1 MTVRYFPKPQPL
13 SPNTKTWVDSGG
25 VRWQKDKRARGGRR
39 EVKGTWCTDSIYYLW
54 FEYLKRSKNYKKACG
69 YEVEMTEEEQKA
81 YKKWRA
87 FKGTKTRKSTEKI
100 LSDFGDIHAYEGVDG
115 FWKWWIERGQYL
127 FGIEPI
133 NQLESF
139 ASVADVNSIADKVED
154 GTFKLVAIPTNIK
167 MGTIKRRLNK
177 LLKEMTVTPTEEQT
191 AAYFIEQ
198 PKIDVKSL
206 RSCLLAYDLSQQGMD
221 ALEIGIQVRNID
233 AAEADDLIEDG
244 RSRSRQYDVDR
255 LIKESVRKT
264 KRYRATLAKVLKKQS
279 KLQEAENYF
288 WDKIEEEQ
296 AELDNPKKRTRWE
309 LLNDKGGFDTR
320 FGYDRVG
327 HRTRVDYLSDEAVE
341 EAMLKEG
348 YMKTHTERTRRKQ
361 SIRTNTYKLLTKAR
375 ENIEATEGGMF
386 GVGHEKP
393 KVEL

>member
-1 MTVRYFPKPQPL
+1 MAVRYFPKPQPL

-25 VRWQKDKRARGGRR
+25 VRWEKDKRARGGRR

-69 YEVEMTEEEQKA
+69 YEVEMTKEEQEA

-87 FKGTKTRKSTEKI
+87 FKGTKTKKSTEKI

-115 FWKWWIERGQYL
+115 FWDWWKERGQYL

-177 LLKEMTVTPTEEQT
+177 LLKEMTVTPTDEQR

-233 AAEADDLIEDG
+233 AAEADDLVEDG
-244 RSRSRQYDVDR
+244 RSRSRQYD
-255 LIKESVRKT
+255 I
-264 KRYRATLAKVLKKQS
+264 A
-279 KLQEAENYF
+279 KLQSAAMKDVKKYWEVYDKIIGGLENKQEKEDAF
-288 WDKIEEEQ
+288 WDKVHEEQ
-296 AELDNPKKRTRWE
+296 MKKDKPKKRTREE
-309 LLNDKGGFDTR
+309 LLNNVGEFDSTKGF
-320 FGYDRVG
+320 DRVG
-327 HRTRVDYLSDEAVE
+327 NRTKIDYLSNERIE

-348 YMKTHTERTRRKQ
+348 YRKSHYERTQRKQ

-386 GVGHEKP
+386 GVGH
-393 KVEL
+393 

>member
-69 YEVEMTEEEQKA
+69 YEVEMTKEEQKA

-87 FKGTKTRKSTEKI
+87 FKGTKTSKSTEKI

-115 FWKWWIERGQYL
+115 FWKWWTERGQYL

-139 ASVADVNSIADKVED
+139 ASVADVNSIADKIED

-177 LLKEMTVTPTEEQT
+177 LLKEMTVTPTNEQT

-206 RSCLLAYDLSQQGMD
+206 RSCLLAYDLSEQGMD

-264 KRYRATLAKVLKKQS
+264 KKYRATLAKVLKKQN
-279 KLQEAENYF
+279 KLQKAENDF
-288 WDKIEEEQ
+288 WDKIEDEQ
-296 AELDNPKKRTRWE
+296 VELDKPKKRTRWE

-327 HRTRVDYLSDEAVE
+327 HRTRVDYLSEEAVE

-348 YMKTHTERTRRKQ
+348 YIKTHTERTRKKQ

-386 GVGHEKP
+386 GVGHETKP
-393 KVEL
+393 KR

>member
-1 MTVRYFPKPQPL
+1 MTVRCFPKPQPL

-54 FEYLKRSKNYKKACG
+54 FEYLKRSKNYKNACG
-69 YEVEMTEEEQKA
+69 YEVEMTKEEQKA

-100 LSDFGDIHAYEGVDG
+100 LSDFGDIHAYEGVEG
-115 FWKWWIERGQYL
+115 FWKWWTERGQYL

-139 ASVADVNSIADKVED
+139 ASVADVNSIADKVEY

-177 LLKEMTVTPTEEQT
+177 LLKEMAVTPTNEQT
-191 AAYFIEQ
+191 AAYSIEQ
-198 PKIDVKSL
+198 AKIDVKSL

-264 KRYRATLAKVLKKQS
+264 KKYRATLAKVLKKQN
-279 KLQEAENYF
+279 KLQKAENDF

-296 AELDNPKKRTRWE
+296 SKLDNPKKRTRWE

-327 HRTRVDYLSDEAVE
+327 HRTRVDYLSEEAVE

-348 YMKTHTERTRRKQ
+348 YIKTHTERTRRKQ
-361 SIRTNTYKLLTKAR
+361 SIRTNTYKLLSKAQANIQAV
-375 ENIEATEGGMF
+375 ENGTF
-386 GVGHEKP
+386 GVGH
-393 KVEL
+393 

>member
-1 MTVRYFPKPQPL
+1 MAVRYFPKPQPL

-25 VRWQKDKRARGGRR
+25 VRWEKDKRARGGRR

-54 FEYLKRSKNYKKACG
+54 FEYLKRSKKYKKACG
-69 YEVEMTEEEQKA
+69 YEVKMTKDEQKA

-115 FWKWWIERGQYL
+115 FWDWWKERGQYL

-177 LLKEMTVTPTEEQT
+177 LLKEMTVTPTDEQT

-233 AAEADDLIEDG
+233 GAEAEDLVEDG
-244 RSRSRQYDVDR
+244 RSRSRQYDIEALR
-255 LIKESVRKT
+255 RGAEQST
-264 KRYRATLAKVLKKQS
+264 AKYWKVYEKVVSELKK
-279 KLQEAENYF
+279 KNDKEEAF
-288 WDKIEEEQ
+288 WDKVHEEQ
-296 AELDNPKKRTRWE
+296 MKKDEPKKRTREE
-309 LLNDKGGFDTR
+309 LLNNVGEFDSR
-320 FGYDRVG
+320 FGYDGVG
-327 HRTRVDYLSDEAVE
+327 DRAQVDYLSEEHIE

-348 YMKTHTERTRRKQ
+348 YRKSYYERTRRKQ
-361 SIRTNTYKLLTKAR
+361 SIRTNTYKLLNKAR
-375 ENIEATEGGMF
+375 ANIEAVEQGLF
-386 GVGHEKP
+386 GIGHEQES
-393 KVEL
+393 KV

>member
-1 MTVRYFPKPQPL
+1 M
-13 SPNTKTWVDSGG
+13 
-25 VRWQKDKRARGGRR
+25 
-39 EVKGTWCTDSIYYLW
+39 
-54 FEYLKRSKNYKKACG
+54 
-69 YEVEMTEEEQKA
+69 
-81 YKKWRA
+81 
-87 FKGTKTRKSTEKI
+87 
-100 LSDFGDIHAYEGVDG
+100 
-115 FWKWWIERGQYL
+115 
-127 FGIEPI
+127 
-133 NQLESF
+133 ESF
-139 ASVADVNSIADKVED
+139 SSVADVNSIADKVED

-177 LLKEMTVTPTEEQT
+177 LLKEMTVTPTDEQT

-198 PKIDVKSL
+198 TKIDVKSL

-233 AAEADDLIEDG
+233 VAEADDLVEDG

-264 KRYRATLAKVLKKQS
+264 KKYRATLAKVLKKQS
-279 KLQEAENYF
+279 KLQEAENDF

-296 AELDNPKKRTRWE
+296 VKLDNPKKRTRWE

-327 HRTRVDYLSDEAVE
+327 HRTRVDYLSEEAVE

-361 SIRTNTYKLLTKAR
+361 SIRTNTYKLLAKAQA
-375 ENIEATEGGMF
+375 NIQAVEKGTF
-386 GVGHEKP
+386 GVGH
-393 KVEL
+393 